1 VVDAFF
7 AAARGGD
14 FEALVAV
21 LDPDVVVRADG
32 GAARPVASG
41 IFHGAEE
48 VASQAL
54 RFARPSSVVRPA
66 IVNGAAG
73 VVILVRD
80 RPVAIMGFTVRH
92 GKVVA
97 IDALADPERIARL
110 DLSAL
115 DVP

>member
-1 VVDAFF
+1 MGTGQPGRLPAPRRQRIRLNRETAKV
-7 AAARGGD
+7 
-14 FEALVAV
+14 
-21 LDPDVVVRADG
+21 
-32 GAARPVASG
+32 
-41 IFHGAEE
+41 
-48 VASQAL
+48 

-80 RPVAIMGFTVRH
+80 RPVTIMGFTVRH

-97 IDALADPERIARL
+97 IDALADPERVARL